1 MDEKEYKRK
10 YVNLRVLKSVQD
22 YLKADTTTPNAVY
35 PISVPED
42 LLYQALKLQG
52 AENADELVHYIFKL
66 GLTFWSE
73 KLFHDEFGSEQN
85 LENFIELVKNRNSE

>member
-1 MDEKEYKRK
+1 VDEKEYKRK

-22 YLKADTTTPNAVY
+22 YLKTDSTTQNAVY

-52 AENADELVHYIFKL
+52 AENADELVHYIFRV
-66 GLTFWSE
+66 GLSFWSE
-73 KLFHDEFGSEQN
+73 KLFQDEFGSERS
-85 LENFIELVKNRNSE
+85 LENFIELVKKRNSE